1 MGKSRS
7 GCSTSTIARS
17 RGDFGPMNAVILIP
31 ARFESSRYPG
41 KPLVA
46 LNGATGTAK
55 PLIQRSVEAARR
67 VAGVSGVFVVTDDER
82 IAEACTRFGVGV
94 IMTSTACRNG
104 TERCAEALA
113 SLHDP
118 DLVINFQGDAL
129 LTPPSFVEAL
139 IAHMKQDSEAQVA
152 TPAIRLRRE
161 EVQAL
166 QAEEAA
172 GRVGGTTAVTDSRGR
187 ALYFSKRLIPHL
199 PDWAF
204 DAELTP
210 VKLHVGVY
218 AYRPAALRH
227 YVETPLAELETLEGL
242 EQLRFL
248 DAGVPVAVVEVE
260 PPPYALRELNNPE
273 DVAPIEQA
281 LAEAGLE

>member
-1 MGKSRS
+1 
-7 GCSTSTIARS
+7 
-17 RGDFGPMNAVILIP
+17 MNTVILIP
-31 ARFESSRYPG
+31 ARYQSSRYPG
-41 KPLVA
+41 KPLVE
-46 LNGATGTAK
+46 LRGAGGAAK

-67 VAGVSGVFVVTDDER
+67 VAGVSGVFVTTDDER
-82 IAEACTRFGVGV
+82 IADACAGFGVGV
-94 IMTSTACRNG
+94 IMTSPECRNG

-129 LTPPSFVEAL
+129 LTPPGFVEAL
-139 IAHMKQDSEAQVA
+139 IGRMREDSSALVA
-152 TPAIRLRRE
+152 TPAMRLRRE
-161 EVQAL
+161 EVRAL

-172 GRVGGTTAVTDSRGR
+172 GRVGGTSVVTDGRGR

-199 PDWAF
+199 PAGALDQ
-204 DAELTP
+204 EMSP
-210 VKLHVGVY
+210 IRLHVGVY
-218 AYRPAALRH
+218 AYRPEALERYQAAS
-227 YVETPLAELETLEGL
+227 VSELETLEGL

-248 DAGVPVAVVEVE
+248 VAGVPVAVVEVE
-260 PPPYALRELNNPE
+260 TPPFALRELNNPE